1 MSLLYFVYRR
11 RRLYVTTPTH
21 NVTSR
26 EQLAN
31 VKFSDVIGGCF
42 KMRGDGA
49 VFVQVSSLKDKV
61 ALITGASSGIGA
73 GTAVLFAKLGAQLA
87 LSGRDMNNLSKVS
100 KQCEECGGKK
110 PLLVPGDLTDEDTVK
125 KTVEETVAHF
135 GRLDVLVNSAG
146 ILAMGTIETTDLAQY
161 DKVMNVN
168 VRSVYHLTHLCV
180 PHLIQTKG
188 CIVNVSSVNGQRSFP
203 GVLAYCMSKSAI
215 DQFTR
220 CVALELAPKQVRV
233 NSVGPGVIITE
244 VHKRAGLDE
253 VQYKQFLEKCKV
265 THALGR
271 PGEVDEVAQ
280 AIAFLASEAATFITG
295 VNLPVDG
302 GRHAMCPR

>member
-1 MSLLYFVYRR
+1 MA
-11 RRLYVTTPTH
+11 
-21 NVTSR
+21 TS
-26 EQLAN
+26 EA
-31 VKFSDVIGGCF
+31 VKVC
-42 KMRGDGA
+42 
-49 VFVQVSSLKDKV
+49 SLKDKV

-73 GTAVLFAKLGAQLA
+73 ATALLFARLGAQLA
-87 LSGRDMNNLSKVS
+87 LNGRDMDNLSKVA
-100 KQCEECGGKK
+100 KECEERGGKK
-110 PLLVPGDLTDEDTVK
+110 PLLVPGDLTDEGTVK

-135 GRLDVLVNSAG
+135 GRLDVLINSAG

-233 NSVGPGVIITE
+233 NSVGPGVIVTE
-244 VHKRAGLDE
+244 VHKRAGLDVE
-253 VQYKQFLEKCKV
+253 QYKQFLEKCKV

-271 PGEVDEVAQ
+271 PGEVEEVAQ
-280 AIAFLASEAATFITG
+280 AIAFLASDASTFITG